1 MVAYEF
7 YIFNFVSFTHIDYS
21 KKMLV
26 LKEQC
31 DKAGIFIGIENV
43 LNKCED
49 IKLFPY
55 PSIVK

>member
-1 MVAYEF
+1 
-7 YIFNFVSFTHIDYS
+7 
-21 KKMLV
+21 MLV